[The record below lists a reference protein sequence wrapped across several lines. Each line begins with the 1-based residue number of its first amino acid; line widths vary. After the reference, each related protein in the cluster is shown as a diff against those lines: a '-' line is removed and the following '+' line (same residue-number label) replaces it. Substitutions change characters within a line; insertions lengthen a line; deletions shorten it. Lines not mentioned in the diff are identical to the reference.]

1 MRLTCPFCGPR
12 DLREFTYRGDATL
25 RRPDPDAANA
35 ASAFADY
42 VYLRANPRGPHRE
55 HWYHA
60 AGCRAWLVVE
70 RDTATH
76 AIGRVALARNDQP

>member
-1 MRLTCPFCGPR
+1 MRLTCPYCGPR

-25 RRPDPDAANA
+25 QRPDPAAP
-35 ASAFADY
+35 SAPQDFADY

-60 AGCRAWLVVE
+60 AGCRSWLVVE
-70 RDTATH
+70 RDTRSHVIA
-76 AIGRVALARNDQP
+76 GVQLARDVH